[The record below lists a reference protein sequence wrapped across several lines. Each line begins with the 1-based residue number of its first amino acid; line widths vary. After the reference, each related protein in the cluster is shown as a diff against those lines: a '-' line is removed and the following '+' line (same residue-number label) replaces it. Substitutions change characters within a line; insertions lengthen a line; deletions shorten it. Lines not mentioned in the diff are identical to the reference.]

1 MKTKTIRRTIGVKL
15 LAVVLLAGCMFAA
28 AASAQSLTARFTL
41 PHETH
46 WGKRILPARS
56 YSIKF
61 NSQTNMGFIQS
72 VDGKI
77 ECYTPIAIRD
87 VSNKGTAALFV
98 MVRGN
103 ERIVRSLNLPAYGM
117 SLTYVPNTSAEREML
132 AKADHVQTVPVIT
145 AGN

>member
-46 WGKRILPARS
+46 WGKRILPARR

-61 NSQTNMGFIQS
+61 NSQTNVALIQS
-72 VDGKI
+72 ADGNI
-77 ECYTPIAIRD
+77 ACFTPVPIRD
-87 VSNKGTAALFV
+87 SSNNGAAGLFV
-98 MVRGN
+98 MVHGN
-103 ERIVRSLNLPAYGM
+103 ERIVRSLNLPAYRM
-117 SLTYVPNTSAEREML
+117 SLNYAPETSAEREML
-132 AKADHVQTVPVIT
+132 AKADRVQTVPVIT